1 MDIKTKTKMIEIMM
15 ENPIIRALILGACI
29 TTIIALNKPEQ
40 R

>member
-1 MDIKTKTKMIEIMM
+1 MIELMI

-29 TTIIALNKPEQ
+29 ATIIALNKPKQ

>member
-1 MDIKTKTKMIEIMM
+1 MIELMI
-15 ENPIIRALILGACI
+15 EYPVIRALILGACI

>member
-1 MDIKTKTKMIEIMM
+1 MIELMI
-15 ENPIIRALILGACI
+15 EDPVIRALILGACI